1 MNQSGFRAQQLL
13 LLVDVIL
20 FIVLRLCILL
30 SLVAKLPVN
39 KVGDLF
45 NDLALT
51 MSAFEELL
59 HDVLL
64 GVLVIEHRIR
74 DGSFDRLRLT
84 KLLLGVCV
92 DLILNLFI
100 LRLPSFSGHPI
111 CTDLVSVGEDVHC
124 ESTAQEVHAG
134 VPA

>member
-1 MNQSGFRAQQLL
+1 ML

-30 SLVAKLPVN
+30 SLVAKFPVN

-64 GVLVIEHRIR
+64 GVLVSEHRIR

-84 KLLLGVCV
+84 KLVLGVCV
-92 DLILNLFI
+92 GLILNLFI
-100 LRLPSFSGHPI
+100 LNENRDGALYPRLN
-111 CTDLVSVGEDVHC
+111 
-124 ESTAQEVHAG
+124 
-134 VPA
+134 